1 MILPKNGNATVEP
14 RSWLI
19 YRTPARNWRGRVD
32 CGVPATKLLGT
43 KVFVGQC
50 PPLVA
55 KCGIAATGTRASNDG
70 TRELTDWNLTT
81 ARTLIRPAITA
92 DAAALHRSRGE
103 MPFDPQTRSVA
114 DTTAL
119 IAAMDDRPAP
129 DAAGWQ
135 QFAVIARENGDFL
148 GDIGVNF
155 DTPRNDQAEIG
166 FAFAGP
172 ARGHGLA
179 AEAVGAM
186 VDQLFAS
193 GRHRLIA
200 QTDVRNTAAQ
210 RLLETL
216 GFRREAL
223 HLESWQEAGQW
234 FDELVYARLARERP
248 R

>member
-32 CGVPATKLLGT
+32 CRVPATKLLGT

-114 DTTAL
+114 DTLGL
-119 IAAMDDRPAP
+119 IAAMDRRPAP

-135 QFAVIARENGDFL
+135 QFAVLARDDGRFL

-155 DTPRNDQAEIG
+155 DTPRNEQAEIG
-166 FAFAGP
+166 FAFAP
-172 ARGHGLA
+172 AARGKGYA
-179 AEAVGAM
+179 VEAVGAM
-186 VDQLFAS
+186 VEVLFAR

-200 QTDVRNTAAQ
+200 QTDMRNAATQ
-210 RLLETL
+210 KLLEKL
-216 GFRREAL
+216 RFRREAV
-223 HLESWQEAGQW
+223 HLQSWAEDGKW
-234 FDELVYARLARERP
+234 YDEVAYARLASE
-248 R
+248 

>member
-1 MILPKNGNATVEP
+1 MILPKNSNATVEP
-14 RSWLI
+14 WSWLI

-32 CGVPATKLLGT
+32 YRVLATKLLGT

-114 DTTAL
+114 DTLGL
-119 IAAMDDRPAP
+119 IAAMDRRPAP

-135 QFAVIARENGDFL
+135 QFAVLARDDGRFL

-155 DTPRNDQAEIG
+155 DTPRNEQAEIG
-166 FAFAGP
+166 FAFAVA
-172 ARGHGLA
+172 ARAQGFA
-179 AEAVGAM
+179 SEAVGAM
-186 VDQLFAS
+186 VDRLFAS

-200 QTDVRNTAAQ
+200 QTDGRNMAAQ
-210 RLLETL
+210 RLLQAL
-216 GFRREAL
+216 HFRREAV
-223 HLESWQEAGQW
+223 HLASWKEAGQW
-234 FDELVYARLARERP
+234 FDEFVYARLSHEHRP
-248 R
+248 